1 VLKGETESKQ
11 SYESTLANPSNP
23 LPRLNKM
30 FLFNYIVKKI
40 HNDLNKKGFLKGKK
54 NYETQF
60 LENNAE

>member
-11 SYESTLANPSNP
+11 SYESNP

-54 NYETQF
+54 TMKLNS
-60 LENNAE
+60 

>member
-1 VLKGETESKQ
+1 MMKLKTKKRH
-11 SYESTLANPSNP
+11 ESTLANPPNP
-23 LPRLNKM
+23 LSRLHKM

-54 NYETQF
+54 NYKAQF